1 MPPCTAARLPS
12 GSLRSEGYQVE
23 SIAIIES
30 MDWQTQ
36 TIKFRPQPVKE
47 LTNTNLKPQ

>member
-1 MPPCTAARLPS
+1 M
-12 GSLRSEGYQVE
+12 LRKEGYQVE

-36 TIKFRPQPVKE
+36 TIHFRSQEEKP
-47 LTNTNLKPQ
+47 LLSTNLQAI